1 MDLYI
6 TISDEN
12 GDVLRD
18 INIYRDGSDSEGADN
33 IINMIREAYAD
44 DDDDDYEDDG
54 QPDEMQEWHDFDPD
68 C

>member
-44 DDDDDYEDDG
+44 DDDDYEDDG